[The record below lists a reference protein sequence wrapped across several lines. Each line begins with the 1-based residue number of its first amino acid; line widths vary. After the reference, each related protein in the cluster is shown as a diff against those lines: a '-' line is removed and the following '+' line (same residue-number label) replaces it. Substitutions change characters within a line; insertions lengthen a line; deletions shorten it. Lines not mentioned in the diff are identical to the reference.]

1 MAGYVQVAEEEG
13 EETIELPTEEDGTLL
28 LSTLQA
34 QYPGTSGLKYRA
46 TESSAARGIRLTE
59 GHLHP
64 PPGNDGWGEA
74 VYVCVFPKENSVA
87 ENKRKRDD
95 NLENSTAKTKR
106 IESKLKC
113 TDLIVLGM
121 VTLAKKDAASE
132 RREKYNFCCCIRST
146 GLPWKTTEESLKEYF
161 STISEVLMVQI
172 KKDLR
177 TGQSKGFGFIRFESY
192 EGQMKALSTRH
203 FIDGRW
209 CDVKVPSSKVMPISI
224 AFRLG
229 PLRHMANGRP
239 IFLAPSRRVPSS
251 TYRARYLWA
260 VAPKT

>member
-95 NLENSTAKTKR
+95 TLENSTAKTKR

-121 VTLAKKDAASE
+121 VTLATKKRQARGGQIQLLLLLLEQVYHGKRPRRAS
-132 RREKYNFCCCIRST
+132 RSISVRLAKY
-146 GLPWKTTEESLKEYF
+146 
-161 STISEVLMVQI
+161 
-172 KKDLR
+172 
-177 TGQSKGFGFIRFESY
+177 
-192 EGQMKALSTRH
+192 
-203 FIDGRW
+203 
-209 CDVKVPSSKVMPISI
+209 
-224 AFRLG
+224 
-229 PLRHMANGRP
+229 
-239 IFLAPSRRVPSS
+239 
-251 TYRARYLWA
+251 
-260 VAPKT
+260 